1 MIHFK
6 AQPQYHLVK
15 TKENNDKPQL
25 MQQAYRARF
34 KLQSIPNMKQQF
46 WGEGAYKKETG
57 EGWERELE
65 REKKMKT

>member
-1 MIHFK
+1 LERKWEGEVMIHFK

-46 WGEGAYKKETG
+46 
-57 EGWERELE
+57 
-65 REKKMKT
+65 